1 MTQPREETRE
11 SIEAFLHRF
20 FGDGNAAWPNLDP
33 AYPYKDR
40 TLPFVESLRRGD
52 NAPIVLPRLYTGR
65 DRFVVYIIAREPGER
80 AKTAE
85 LIRAFAGPT
94 YITYDER
101 VGIQPAWLDP
111 DDPVEQAI
119 REFAHGR
126 ATFRLETGRTLEH
139 RRNLAGALE
148 LMQRTEAR
156 RPPRLWRVA
165 KPLGRLL
172 AEFDA
177 ALSAGAEA
185 TSEAVLDQLAAAG
198 GVTATNLANLRIKR
212 LDRLGRGEEILQLPE
227 LPDALRQDPPLPVKE
242 AILNAVYMGLED
254 PLAEGNL
261 PDARE
266 RLEERGRFVPR
277 LLNTEAGPLGAQA
290 ITVLL
295 LAAAVLEDIPALQR
309 LAASLESSD
318 RVGELPS
325 QVWEEAQRVLG
336 VPAQAVADSVP
347 VESAT
352 SAADKTDAEP
362 ETSSVLDSWS
372 SLLRALSI
380 SPGEVKFALLNRS
393 WTSWASPAAHDAALA
408 ELLDGLEDQAAEEA
422 WRTVGAFIDAVGY
435 DAQASMTAHAFIRN
449 AVTFDRF
456 GPGDLATLQ
465 ALTEIAL
472 RGSPSEQDYG
482 ELLDEIGAYRN
493 RWVSPERAAIALD
506 FVDRLFLAACPSLD
520 ARHNLAY
527 GLLEP
532 LWRHQVRLNEAD
544 LAFAKRLSRELEVD
558 FPWQERVCSDGGQ
571 ETPLAALPSTNVLLY
586 SLDEAVLARCAEE
599 IERIAPSVS
608 TAIACDKAGSTQLR
622 HKARAADL
630 IVLATRCAKHAATG
644 FITQHANTKY
654 IHYADGSGSASMLRA
669 TVNGLRAVAAGS

>member
-1 MTQPREETRE
+1 MTQPQEETRE
-11 SIEAFLHRF
+11 AIEGFLRRF
-20 FGDGNAAWPNLDP
+20 FGEGNAVWPNLDP
-33 AYPYKDR
+33 AYPHKGR

-52 NAPIVLPRLYTGR
+52 NAPIVLPRLYTDR
-65 DRFVVYIIAREPGER
+65 DRFVVYVIAREPGER

-119 REFAHGR
+119 RDLARDR

-139 RRNLAGALE
+139 RGNLAGALE

-165 KPLGRLL
+165 KPIGRLL

-185 TSEAVLDQLAAAG
+185 TSNVVLDHLAAAG
-198 GVTATNLANLRIKR
+198 GVTAANLANLRIKR

-242 AILNAVYMGLED
+242 AILNAVYAALEE

-261 PDARE
+261 PSALA
-266 RLEERGRFVPR
+266 RLEERGRFVPG
-277 LLNTEAGPLGAQA
+277 LLDTEAGPLGADA

-295 LAAAVLEDIPALQR
+295 MAAIVLEDLPALQR
-309 LAASLESSD
+309 LTASVENAD
-318 RVGELPS
+318 RVGELSS
-325 QVWEEAQRVLG
+325 QVWEEAKRILG
-336 VPAQAVADSVP
+336 MPAHAGAGSTP
-347 VESAT
+347 VESIPP
-352 SAADKTDAEP
+352 AAEKVNAQP
-362 ETSSVLDSWS
+362 ETPSLIESWP
-372 SLLRALSI
+372 SLLKALSI
-380 SPGEVKFALLNRS
+380 SMSEAKSALENRS
-393 WTSWASPAAHDAALA
+393 WTSWASPAVHDASLA
-408 ELLDGLEDQAAEEA
+408 ELLDSLEDQGAEEA
-422 WRTVGAFIDAVGY
+422 WRAVGAFIDAVGY
-435 DAQASMTAHAFIRN
+435 DAPASMTAHAFIRN

-456 GPGDLATLQ
+456 GPGDLAALQ

-472 RGSPSEQDYG
+472 RGNPSEQSYS

-506 FVDRLFLAACPSLD
+506 FVDRLFLAACPSVD
-520 ARHNLAY
+520 ARSTVAY

-532 LWRHQVRLNEAD
+532 LWRHQGRLNEAD
-544 LAFAKRLSRELEVD
+544 LAFAKRLSRELGVD
-558 FPWQERVCSDGGQ
+558 FLWQDRVGGDGGQ
-571 ETPLAALPSTNVLLY
+571 EAPLAALPPMNVLLY

-599 IERIAPSVS
+599 IERLAPAMK
-608 TAIACDKAGSTQLR
+608 TAIASDKAGSTQLR
-622 HKARAADL
+622 HKARSADL

-644 FITQHANTKY
+644 FITQHASTKY

-669 TVNGLRAVAAGS
+669 AVNGLRAAAATA